1 MKTPKNY
8 YPMIAAAALG
18 LGALIPVSFGDEK
31 KNNPDTPNVVVAK
44 QDPVEAHLNET
55 IVNPLNL
62 QATQRMRFSR
72 MGPRHSTSYHL
83 VEITDKPVAGERKY
97 QLMMTRTS
105 FRKGSTPEKSE
116 FLKVRYIEKT
126 QQTLVSLKETWVTP
140 EEHPILKM
148 LPKAKPQQKI
158 TP

>member
-18 LGALIPVSFGDEK
+18 LGALIPVSLGDEK
-31 KNNPDTPNVVVAK
+31 DNGPGTLNVVVAK
-44 QDPVEAHLNET
+44 QDPVEARLNET
-55 IVNPLNL
+55 IVDPLNL
-62 QATQRMRFSR
+62 QARQRMRFSR
-72 MGPRHSTSYHL
+72 LGPTHSTSYHL
-83 VEITDKPVAGERKY
+83 AEITDKPVAGERRY

-126 QQTLVSLKETWVTP
+126 QQTLVSLKEAWVTP

-148 LPKAKPQQKI
+148 LPKVKAPQKI